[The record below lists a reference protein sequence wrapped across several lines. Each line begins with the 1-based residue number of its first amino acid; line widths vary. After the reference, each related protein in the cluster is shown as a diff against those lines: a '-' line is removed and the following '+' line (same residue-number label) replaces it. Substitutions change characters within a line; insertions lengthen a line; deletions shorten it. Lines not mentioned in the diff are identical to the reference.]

1 MNNEKRTIPF
11 ISIGSSSLLV
21 VFLVL
26 GIMTFAV
33 LSFVSAKNDY
43 EYSRK
48 IALQKKEYYEA
59 CNQAEEE
66 LWRLSSSLSKQSG
79 PAEGSYS
86 FLVPI
91 DDHRQLSVGYDILTD
106 TNGKLTYQIT
116 QWKVQLREHWET
128 DEGLRLPSF

>member
-43 EYSRK
+43 DYSK
-48 IALQKKEYYEA
+48 EIASQKKEYYEA
-59 CNQAEEE
+59 CNLAEER
-66 LWRLSSSLSKQSG
+66 LWELSSSFSPKAPL
-79 PAEGSYS
+79 
-86 FLVPI
+86 L
-91 DDHRQLSVGYDILTD
+91 LC
-106 TNGKLTYQIT
+106 N
-116 QWKVQLREHWET
+116 
-128 DEGLRLPSF
+128 

>member
-43 EYSRK
+43 EYSKK
-48 IALQKKEYYEA
+48 IASQKKEYYEA
-59 CNQAEEE
+59 CNLAEER
-66 LWRLSSSLSKQSG
+66 LWELSSSLSGKNMT
-79 PAEGSYS
+79 ETGSYS
-86 FLVPI
+86 FIIPI
-91 DDHRQLSVGYDILTD
+91 DSNRQLSVAYDILINDQGT
-106 TNGKLTYQIT
+106 LTYQIT
-116 QWKVQLREHWET
+116 EWEV
-128 DEGLRLPSF
+128 ELSENWSGKEELNLPSF

>member
-43 EYSRK
+43 EYSKK
-48 IALQKKEYYEA
+48 IASQKKEYYEA
-59 CNQAEEE
+59 CNLAEER
-66 LWRLSSSLSKQSG
+66 LWELSSSFSKQNTI
-79 PAEGSYS
+79 ETGSYS
-86 FLVPI
+86 FIIPI
-91 DDHRQLSVGYDILTD
+91 DSNRQLFVAYDILENEQQNPIYRVTE
-106 TNGKLTYQIT
+106 
-116 QWKVQLREHWET
+116 WKVELSESWSGKE
-128 DEGLRLPSF
+128 ELNLPSF

>member
-26 GIMTFAV
+26 GIMVFAV

-43 EYSRK
+43 EYSKK
-48 IALQKKEYYEA
+48 IALQKKQYYEA
-59 CNQAEEE
+59 CNLAEEQ
-66 LWRLSSSLSKQSG
+66 LWEISSSLSKKNP

-86 FLVPI
+86 FTVPV
-91 DDHRQLSVGYDILTD
+91 DSNRQLSVAYDILPD
-106 TNGKLTYQIT
+106 TQGNLTYHIT
-116 QWKVQLREHWET
+116 KWKIELRESWVGE
-128 DEGLRLPSF
+128 EELNLLSF